1 MASENRS
8 GPVRT
13 RRVDPGEL
21 KRQTTGGSRASGAAS
36 QRRSAD
42 AGRGSGEAGKASQR
56 QRPSG
61 AGRTA
66 AGAGEAG
73 SQTARRKPARAA
85 AALEVFRV
93 DGIEVHLQRKRV
105 KNLNLRIARD
115 GGHVDASAPVWM
127 APADVADFVHRKH
140 DWIQAQMERVSATPM
155 AQASQASKAEVAQ
168 WRAVVQACV
177 PALVAAWE
185 PIMGV
190 KAGQLAY
197 RNMTSRWGSCQP
209 STGRICINV
218 RLALYPPECLEYVVV
233 HELCHLLE
241 RGHGPRFHQLM
252 DRFMP
257 DWKQRRDKLR

>member
-21 KRQTTGGSRASGAAS
+21 KRQAAGGSRGVGTAS
-36 QRRSAD
+36 QRRSA
-42 AGRGSGEAGKASQR
+42 ASGRGSGEPGKVAPR
-56 QRPSG
+56 QRSSS

-66 AGAGEAG
+66 VGAGKAGA
-73 SQTARRKPARAA
+73 QIVRRKPARAA
-85 AALEVFRV
+85 APEMLHV
-93 DGIEVHLQRKRV
+93 DGIEVRLQRKKV

-115 GGHVDASAPVWM
+115 GGHVDASAPAWM
-127 APADVADFVHRKH
+127 SPADVADFVHRKH

>member
-21 KRQTTGGSRASGAAS
+21 KRQAAGGSRGAGAAP
-36 QRRSAD
+36 QRRSAGV
-42 AGRGSGEAGKASQR
+42 GRGSGEAGKA
-56 QRPSG
+56 G
-61 AGRTA
+61 A
-66 AGAGEAG
+66 
-73 SQTARRKPARAA
+73 QTARRKPARAA
-85 AALEVFRV
+85 APEVLHV
-93 DGIEVHLQRKRV
+93 DGIEVRLQRKRV